1 MTLNTYTVMSGE
13 TYTVTAANADRAR
26 DVFLIEYGYM
36 DGELVPGESCSSGDG
51 ETITLPDAAPTP
63 DADALTRAVALI
75 ADALEN
81 VDPTGDVAARIGA
94 ALDLLTTG
102 EHDCETAGAPCYVSE
117 CEHDCDGETSY
128 VMTCGTDV
136 VTMGDEHCPE
146 CCDCDDACTV
156 PAAID
161 GSAY

>member
-1 MTLNTYTVMSGE
+1 MTMNTYTVVSGE
-13 TYTVTAANADRAR
+13 TYTVTAETADRALG
-26 DVFLIEYGYM
+26 VFHVWQGNI
-36 DGELVPGESCSSGDG
+36 DGELFDG
-51 ETITLPDAAPTP
+51 ETCEDGETDTFTLPDTAPRP
-63 DADALTRAVALI
+63 DADALTRAIALI

-128 VMTCGTDV
+128 VMTCGNDV
-136 VTMGDEHCPE
+136 VTMGEEHCPE

-161 GSAY
+161 GSVN

>member
-13 TYTVTAANADRAR
+13 AYSVTAANAERAR
-26 DVFLIEYGYM
+26 DVFLIEYGYL

-51 ETITLPDAAPTP
+51 ETITLPEMAPVNLG
-63 DADALTRAVALI
+63 DVLTRAVALI

-81 VDPTGDVAARIGA
+81 VDPQGDVAARIGA

-117 CEHDCDGETSY
+117 CEHDCDGGTFYTMSCGD
-128 VMTCGTDV
+128 TCGARAPLNSWDV
-136 VTMGDEHCPE
+136 N
-146 CCDCDDACTV
+146 
-156 PAAID
+156 
-161 GSAY
+161 